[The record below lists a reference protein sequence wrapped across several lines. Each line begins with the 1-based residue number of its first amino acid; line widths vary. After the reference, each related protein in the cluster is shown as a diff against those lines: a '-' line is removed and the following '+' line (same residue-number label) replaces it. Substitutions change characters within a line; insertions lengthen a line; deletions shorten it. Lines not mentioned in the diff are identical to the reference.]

1 MATRKTATKA
11 PGKKPWTIMV
21 YLAGDNNLDSA
32 GVVDLGEMKQVGS
45 TDQINIVAQF
55 DRSTGKGETRRFYLR
70 KGTTLAKDALV
81 NLGETNMGDP
91 KVLQS
96 FLEWGVKNYPAQR
109 YMLVIWNHGAGWDDT
124 NIYRTVRSELKR
136 NVAYKGDRVAAA
148 VRGAKGSVPISQVR
162 AISARPLK
170 RALFAP
176 TIHQAVKLRAIAFDD
191 DAKDFLDNIEM
202 KRVLVAAKKLFGG
215 KLSVLGMDAC
225 LMSMVEVAY
234 QVRDTAEV
242 MVGSQQVEP
251 GAGWPYHT
259 VLKALAAKPTMTAA
273 ELGQTVV
280 ARYLASYGANS
291 GVTQAALNLSASA
304 AIGGAIDKLAAVL
317 LKAVADSQKLFA
329 IVRARKSVQT
339 YETRDYVDLLD
350 FCRLLSKLSGDA
362 AISQACSEVEDK
374 GVHPFVLASGA
385 KGADVAK
392 SNGVSIYF
400 PVDTISPLYA
410 KLDFCRNSKWN
421 EFLAGYFAALK
432 A

>member
-11 PGKKPWTIMV
+11 AGKKQWTVMV

-96 FLEWGVKNYPAQR
+96 FLEWGAKSYPAER
-109 YMLVIWNHGAGWDDT
+109 YMVVIWNHGAGWDDT

-136 NVAYKGDRVAAA
+136 NLSYKGDRVAEA
-148 VRGAKGSVPISQVR
+148 VRRATGAIPISHVR
-162 AISARPLK
+162 AISARRAK
-170 RALFAP
+170 RALFAS

-191 DAKDFLDNIEM
+191 DAQDFLDNIEM
-202 KRVLVAAKKLFGG
+202 KRVLTAAKKLFGG

-225 LMSMVEVAY
+225 LMSMVEVGY
-234 QVRDTAEV
+234 QVRNTAEV

-259 VLKALAAKPTMTAA
+259 VLKALAAKPNMTAA
-273 ELGQTVV
+273 ELGKTVV
-280 ARYLASYGANS
+280 DRYLASYGAKS
-291 GVTQAALNLSASA
+291 GVTQAALNLSAST
-304 AIGGAIDKLAAVL
+304 AIEGAVDKLAAVL

-329 IVRARKSVQT
+329 IVRARKSVQSYDT
-339 YETRDYVDLLD
+339 KDYIDLLH
-350 FCRLLSKLSGDA
+350 FCRLLGKLSGDP
-362 AISQACSEVEDK
+362 AIGQACGEVEDK
-374 GVHPFVLASGA
+374 GVRPFVLASGS
-385 KGADVAK
+385 KGADVAN

-400 PVDTISPLYA
+400 PLDTISPLYA
-410 KLDFCRNSKWN
+410 KLDFCRSGKWN